1 MDAFS
6 DAWAAYR
13 NVLEL
18 VQQVPHDLD
27 VVGLTLLA
35 AEAADLADEADAA
48 LPLLERVRAA
58 ATTDT
63 VRATAA
69 ARTGWILFRRGG
81 GDAAHRA
88 FQDALALLPP
98 DETSVLAARIQ
109 AGLALLA
116 AGWSRLDEA
125 AGGGRRGS
133 AHRACDRGPPGD
145 RSGPQRPGLRRRP
158 PRSAR
163 RGRSPCSGRRSP
175 SRGRARTRRT
185 WERPTSTSATSSAWP
200 ACSAMPWS
208 WPGSASAS

>member
-1 MDAFS
+1 MPGERTRLHLAAADALAADLERFPGVIGEMARHWHAVGDLERALAAWVRAGEAYTRMDAFS

-48 LPLLERVRAA
+48 LPLLDRVRAA

-125 AGGGRRGS
+125 EEAAAEALRI
-133 AHRACDRGPPGD
+133 ARAIG
-145 RSGPQRPGLRRRP
+145 RP
-158 PRSAR
+158 P
-163 RGRSPCSGRRSP
+163 
-175 SRGRARTRRT
+175 
-185 WERPTSTSATSSAWP
+185 
-200 ACSAMPWS
+200 
-208 WPGSASAS
+208 